1 MAGRKMTAGG
11 PDMAVACGAAGMPA
25 GERAAP
31 LLSGQEIAAFRS
43 ELWAF
48 YREHG
53 RKLPWRHTDDPY
65 RVLLSELMLQ
75 QTQVARVLPKFEAWL
90 QRFPD
95 LRSLA
100 EAPLPDVLALWNGL
114 GYNRRAI
121 YLQKACREVLS
132 RYGGVFPRTE
142 ADLRALPGIGPYT
155 AGAVCAFAFNLPAV
169 FVETNIR
176 AVFIQRFF
184 SDASEKVDDREIL
197 PLVAQTLDAENP
209 REWYYALMDYGAELK
224 RTVTNPTRR
233 SRQYTRQSR
242 FEGSFRQARGAILR
256 QLTRQPSAR
265 LEEIAAAEGIELA
278 RIEAAA
284 RKLVQEDIIRAEGSR
299 FCIRQD

>member
-1 MAGRKMTAGG
+1 MMHTDMPVRQAGG
-11 PDMAVACGAAGMPA
+11 LAAS
-25 GERAAP
+25 R
-31 LLSGQEIAAFRS
+31 LSGEQIAGFRR
-43 ELWAF
+43 EVWDF

-53 RKLPWRHTDDPY
+53 RQLPWRHTDDPY

-90 QRFPD
+90 ERFPD
-95 LRSLA
+95 LQSLA

-121 YLQKACREVLS
+121 YLQKTCREVLS
-132 RYGGVFPRTE
+132 RYGGIFPRTE
-142 ADLRALPGIGPYT
+142 AELRTLPGIGPYT

-197 PLVAQTLDAENP
+197 PLVEQSLDRENP

-224 RTVTNPTRR
+224 RTVPNPSRK

-256 QLTRQPSAR
+256 QLTRQQSAR
-265 LEEIAAAEGIELA
+265 LEEIARAEGIELA

-284 RKLVQEDIIRAEGSR
+284 RKLVQEGIIQAEGTR
-299 FCIRQD
+299 FCIRQG

>member
-1 MAGRKMTAGG
+1 MMHT
-11 PDMAVACGAAGMPA
+11 DMPVRQA
-25 GERAAP
+25 GEPAASR
-31 LLSGQEIAAFRS
+31 LSGEQIAGFRR
-43 ELWAF
+43 EVWDF

-53 RKLPWRHTDDPY
+53 RQLPWRHTDDPY

-90 QRFPD
+90 ERFPD
-95 LRSLA
+95 LSSLA

-121 YLQKACREVLS
+121 YLQKTCREVLS
-132 RYGGVFPRTE
+132 RYGGIFPQAEAELRT
-142 ADLRALPGIGPYT
+142 LPGIGPYT

-197 PLVAQTLDAENP
+197 PLVEQSLDRENP

-224 RTVTNPTRR
+224 RTVPNPSRK

-265 LEEIAAAEGIELA
+265 LAEIAAAEGIELA

-284 RKLVQEDIIRAEGSR
+284 RKLVQEGIIQAEGIR
-299 FCIRQD
+299 FCIRQG

>member
-1 MAGRKMTAGG
+1 MAGRKIAAGCPAVAAACGTAGLS
-11 PDMAVACGAAGMPA
+11 AA
-25 GERAAP
+25 AAP
-31 LLSGQEIAAFRS
+31 LLSDREISDFRS
-43 ELWAF
+43 ELWDF

-53 RKLPWRHTDDPY
+53 RQLPWRHTDDPY

-90 QRFPD
+90 ERFPD
-95 LRSLA
+95 LQSLA

-142 ADLRALPGIGPYT
+142 AELRTLSGIGPYT

-176 AVFIQRFF
+176 AVFIHRFF
-184 SDASEKVDDREIL
+184 ADSPEKVDDREIL
-197 PLVAQTLDAENP
+197 PLVEQSLDRENP

-224 RTVTNPTRR
+224 RTVPNPSRK

-256 QLTRQPSAR
+256 QLTRQQSAR

-284 RKLVQEDIIRAEGSR
+284 RKLVQEGIIQAEGSR
-299 FCIRQD
+299 FCIRQA

>member
-1 MAGRKMTAGG
+1 MAGG
-11 PDMAVACGAAGMPA
+11 PKRLA
-25 GERAAP
+25 GEPAVPP
-31 LLSGQEIAAFRS
+31 LSEGQIAGFRR
-43 ELWAF
+43 EVWDF

-75 QTQVARVLPKFEAWL
+75 QTQVARVIPKYGAWL
-90 QRFPD
+90 ERFPD
-95 LRSLA
+95 LASLA
-100 EAPLPDVLALWNGL
+100 EAPLPDLLALWNGL

-142 ADLRALPGIGPYT
+142 AELRTLPGIGPYT
-155 AGAVCAFAFNLPAV
+155 AGAVCAFAFKQPAV

-176 AVFIQRFF
+176 AVFIHSFF
-184 SDASEKVDDREIL
+184 SDSAGRVDDKEIL
-197 PLVAQTLDAENP
+197 PLVNQTLDRQNP
-209 REWYYALMDYGAELK
+209 REWYYALMDLGAELK
-224 RTVTNPTRR
+224 RTVGNPSRR

-256 QLTRQPSAR
+256 QLTRHKAAR
-265 LEEIAAAEGIELA
+265 LKAIAESEGIELA

-284 RKLVQEDIIRAEGSR
+284 NKLVQEEIIQADGSLFRIREG
-299 FCIRQD
+299 